1 MSQFFEN
8 LIFLLKIYKILQ
20 KTKLKNTVFFLLKNF
35 AKFQENFEMLN
46 FSKIPDLL
54 HKQNMKI
61 PAGLFQVKVFG
72 NIPGIWSH

>member
-1 MSQFFEN
+1 M
-8 LIFLLKIYKILQ
+8 KVYK
-20 KTKLKNTVFFLLKNF
+20 KTKLKITFFFLLKDF

-54 HKQNMKI
+54 HKQKMKI